1 MAKKD
6 QAGAEKLHRT
16 EDGFTSRWGF
26 VLACIGSAV
35 GMGNIWRF
43 PIMVSTYG
51 GMTFL
56 IPYIICVVLI
66 GSSGVMEE
74 FALGR
79 WAGAGPV
86 GAFGKCTGQ
95 RWGNVRI
102 GRIIGALP
110 IIGAMGLAIG
120 YTVVMGWIFKYCFMG
135 LSGSLYALGTDM
147 GAIAGVFGAAAP
159 EAGTLG
165 EAVSM
170 MASARVFGIGNGV
183 WQVIGLVIALTIM
196 TLGVA
201 GGIEKA
207 NKIMMPALFGLF
219 VILCVYIFTLP
230 GSHEGY
236 RYIFTIQPGRI
247 FDPQVWIYAFG
258 QAFFSLSVAGNG
270 SVIYGSYFAKDED
283 IPTSAR
289 NVAVF
294 DTLAAMLAALV
305 ILPAMAAGGVEPSK
319 GGPGLMFVYLVN
331 VLNGM
336 AGGRIV
342 GAVFFVCVLF
352 AGITSIINL
361 YEAPVAWLREQFG
374 IGRLPSVLIIG
385 AVGMVVSLL
394 IQPWTSQWM
403 DVISIY
409 ICPIGAFLAAVMFF
423 WVLKKET
430 AVEAVSEGIEKPL
443 GKWFYPLGKYVYC
456 TLTLVALIAGAIL
469 GGIG

>member
-1 MAKKD
+1 MTEK
-6 QAGAEKLHRT
+6 KLHRT
-16 EDGFTSRWGF
+16 EDGFTTRWGF
-26 VLACIGSAV
+26 ILACIGSAV

-51 GMTFL
+51 GLTYL
-56 IPYIICVVLI
+56 LPYFVCVLLI
-66 GSSGVMEE
+66 GSTGVMEE

-86 GAFGKCTGQ
+86 GAFGKCTEQ
-95 RWGNVRI
+95 RWGNARI
-102 GRIIGALP
+102 GKIIGALP

-135 LSGSLYALGTDM
+135 ISGSLYALGTDM
-147 GAIAGVFGAAAP
+147 DAIGAAFGATAP
-159 EAGTLG
+159 EASTLG
-165 EAVSM
+165 EAISM
-170 MASARVFGIGNGV
+170 MAENGIFNIGNTV
-183 WQVIGLVIALTIM
+183 WQVVGLAIGLAILV
-196 TLGVA
+196 LGIS

-207 NKIMMPALFGLF
+207 NKIMMPTLFALFVVLGIYIATLPGSDAGYK
-219 VILCVYIFTLP
+219 YIFTLQLD
-230 GSHEGY
+230 
-236 RYIFTIQPGRI
+236 RL
-247 FDPQVWIYAFG
+247 FDPEVWIYAFG

-270 SVIYGSYFAKDED
+270 SVIYGSYFSKDED
-283 IPTSAR
+283 IPSSAR
-289 NVAVF
+289 NVAIF
-294 DTLAAMLAALV
+294 DTCAAMLAALV

-342 GAVFFVCVLF
+342 GAVFFICVLF
-352 AGITSIINL
+352 AGLTSIINL
-361 YEAPVAWLREQFG
+361 YEAPVAWMREQFHLK
-374 IGRLPSVLIIG
+374 RLPSVIIIG
-385 AVGMVVSLL
+385 LIGMVVSVM

-409 ICPIGAFLAAVMFF
+409 ICPMGAFLAAIMFF

-430 AVEAVSEGIEKPL
+430 ALEAVSEGINKPI
-443 GKWFYPLGKYVYC
+443 GKWFYPLGKYAYC
-456 TLTLVALIAGAIL
+456 LLTLVALVAGAIL

>member
-1 MAKKD
+1 MT
-6 QAGAEKLHRT
+6 EKLHKT
-16 EDGFTSRWGF
+16 EDGFTTKWGF
-26 VLACIGSAV
+26 ILSCIGSAV

-51 GMTFL
+51 GLTFIL
-56 IPYIICVVLI
+56 PYIVCVILI

-86 GAFGKCTGQ
+86 GAFGKCTQQ
-95 RWGNVRI
+95 RWGKATI
-102 GRIIGALP
+102 GKVIGALP

-135 LSGSLYALGTDM
+135 ISGALYALGTDM
-147 GAIAGVFGAAAP
+147 NAIGGAFGATAP
-159 EAGTLG
+159 EAGTLS

-170 MASARVFGIGNGV
+170 MAESGIFNLGNTM
-183 WQVIGLVIALTIM
+183 WQVIGLVIGLAILV
-196 TLGVA
+196 LGIS

-207 NKIMMPALFGLF
+207 NKIMMPALFALF
-219 VILCVYIFTLP
+219 VILGVYIATLP
-230 GSHEGY
+230 GSGAGY
-236 RYIFTIQPGRI
+236 KYIFSIQPDRI
-247 FDPQVWIYAFG
+247 FTPDVWIYAFG

-270 SVIYGSYFAKDED
+270 SVIYGSYFSKDED
-283 IPTSAR
+283 IPSSAR

-294 DTLAAMLAALV
+294 DTMAAMLAALV

-342 GAVFFVCVLF
+342 GALFFICVLF
-352 AGITSIINL
+352 AGLTSIINL
-361 YEAPVAWLREQFG
+361 YEVPVAWLCEQFK
-374 IGRLPSVLIIG
+374 IKRIASVGIIG
-385 AVGMVVSLL
+385 FVGMVISVM

-403 DVISIY
+403 DVVSIY
-409 ICPIGAFLAAVMFF
+409 ICPMGAFLAAVMFF

-430 AVEAVSEGIEKPL
+430 ALEAVSEGINKPI

-456 TLTLVALIAGAIL
+456 VLTLVALVAGALL